1 MISVT
6 LYVSPECTECDR
18 VLADLNDLQ
27 KDVPHHLV
35 VIDTQSDPA
44 LDARYGK
51 NLPVVEMGPY
61 RLWFPFKKQDL
72 LVMLK
77 ASGDRAEQLK
87 KVDNEGYQRLV
98 TKGQTITAGDRISLW
113 LSQYYML
120 AIIGFIF
127 LYVGL
132 PFLAPVLMKA
142 NLQFPARVIYKVY
155 SPLCHQ
161 LAFRSWFL
169 FGEQL
174 YYPRE
179 LAAIGNVL
187 TYEQTIGN
195 GHADVYQA
203 RDFLGNDTVGYK
215 VALCQRDI
223 AIYGAMLL
231 FAIVFTIFGR
241 RFRAIRWYVWVGLG
255 LLPIGFDGI
264 SQLPS
269 LAINLP
275 SWILMRES
283 TPILRTVTGFM
294 FGWIT
299 AWYLFP
305 MMEESMKETR
315 RIILRKKALV
325 QVVNSSG
332 SGV

>member
-1 MISVT
+1 MINVT
-6 LYVSPECTECDR
+6 LYVSPECKDCDR

-27 KDVPHHLV
+27 KEVPHHLV
-35 VIDTQSDPA
+35 VIDTNSDSA
-44 LDARYGK
+44 LNARYGK

-61 RLWFPFKKQDL
+61 RIWAPFSKQEL

-87 KVDNEGYQRLV
+87 KVDQEGYQRNV
-98 TKGQTITAGDRISLW
+98 AKGQTISTGDRISLW
-113 LSQYYML
+113 LSQYYMAL
-120 AIIGFIF
+120 IIVFIF

-142 NLQFPARVIYKVY
+142 NLQFPARVIYKIY

-169 FGEQL
+169 FGTQAF
-174 YYPRE
+174 YPRE
-179 LAAIGNVL
+179 MASIDNIL
-187 TYEQTIGN
+187 TYEKTIGD
-195 GHADVYQA
+195 GQLDVYQA
-203 RDFLGNDTVGYK
+203 REFLGNDTYGYK

-231 FAIVFTIFGR
+231 FAIVFLIFGR
-241 RFRAIRWYVWVGLG
+241 RFRAIRWYVWVILG
-255 LLPIGFDGI
+255 LIPIGLDGI

-275 SWILMRES
+275 SWIIMRES
-283 TPILRTVTGFM
+283 TPLLRTITGFL

-315 RIILRKKALV
+315 RIMLRKKALV
-325 QVVNSSG
+325 QVINSPG
-332 SGV
+332 SGT